1 MYRKHEARRKFAER
15 RTWTYRASC
24 WDRRCGDQDSR
35 RPISCARP
43 LPRPW
48 TRSSGDVSVAPS
60 GSSGPCCLDGT
71 SSLPRESARC
81 LVDTPAT
88 DRKLART
95 CPRVAVALDR
105 STFLVSENPFPISH
119 IRFVFFNLQ
128 YSTFNSWSFI
138 LDLGSVVID
147 SRLPILIV
155 LFYNCNIR
163 VNSYFYKYRKVKGY
177 VRKDLFHL
185 LSKYYN
191 KYYDFDTLHNFT
203 WILCA
208 FRVFLKFPK
217 SNYDYAILNILY
229 IFTYVYILHI
239 CNFKFRCMRIKIR
252 RPLINNSIDTRFL
265 ILARSWDLGCQFPNY
280 RLQIPPFKF

>member
-1 MYRKHEARRKFAER
+1 MTLLEEFWTLETLLIRNVFVLNIFTMRYNSWDIRLEKTSFMYRKQEARRKFSER

-88 DRKLART
+88 DRKPART

-105 STFLVSENPFPISH
+105 STFLVSENPFPIFH
-119 IRFVFFNLQ
+119 VRFVFFNLQ
-128 YSTFNSWSFI
+128 YRTFNSWSFI

-147 SRLPILIV
+147 SRLPILLV
-155 LFYNCNIR
+155 LFYNCDIC
-163 VNSYFYKYRKVKGY
+163 VSSYFYKY
-177 VRKDLFHL
+177 
-185 LSKYYN
+185 
-191 KYYDFDTLHNFT
+191 
-203 WILCA
+203 
-208 FRVFLKFPK
+208 
-217 SNYDYAILNILY
+217 
-229 IFTYVYILHI
+229 
-239 CNFKFRCMRIKIR
+239 
-252 RPLINNSIDTRFL
+252 
-265 ILARSWDLGCQFPNY
+265 SWG
-280 RLQIPPFKF
+280 R